1 MGTGQGT
8 GRLSGPGFFIGMVE
22 VGPQPGVSLSS
33 ARLVASAGA
42 AHEQLQENEDV
53 RHDQAKSE
61 LLSLLYQLLAQHHL
75 ELELCIP
82 RKG

>member
-1 MGTGQGT
+1 MGTGQVQADFEAQASSVVWWKWD
-8 GRLSGPGFFIGMVE
+8 LSLGSG
-22 VGPQPGVSLSS
+22 LSS

-61 LLSLLYQLLAQHHL
+61 LLSLLYQLLAQYHL

>member
-1 MGTGQGT
+1 
-8 GRLSGPGFFIGMVE
+8 MVE
-22 VGPQPGVSLSS
+22 VDLSLGSGLSS

-61 LLSLLYQLLAQHHL
+61 LPSLLYSASGT
-75 ELELCIP
+75 ISS
-82 RKG
+82 